1 MLTHF
6 VYILYSEKAD
16 KYYIGQTY
24 DIHRRLIEHNTHT
37 YFDSFTRIASDW
49 KVKMSLSC
57 SSLRQALKIESH
69 IKKNYSRKYI
79 EDLIRFPEIAQ
90 KLLDKY

>member
-1 MLTHF
+1 MPTHF

-16 KYYIGQTY
+16 KYYIGQTH

-57 SSLRQALKIESH
+57 SSLRQAIKIESH
-69 IKKNYSRKYI
+69 IKKNHSRKYI

-90 KLLDKY
+90 KLLGKY